1 MIYDALQLLK
11 ERRSVKKY
19 KDDQISEEQLDKI
32 LEAGLYAASGKNGQK
47 TIMLAVTKKEDVKM
61 LSNLNAK
68 ILGVDID
75 PFYNAPAVIVVFAD
89 KNHSTYLED
98 GSLVLGNLM
107 VEAFSI
113 GVDSCWIHR
122 AKQMFETEKGR
133 VYAREHGIP
142 DDYVGI
148 GNCVLGFKEGNLP
161 ECKPRREGRII
172 KVK

>member
-47 TIMLAVTKKEDVKM
+47 TIMLAITKKEDV
-61 LSNLNAK
+61 
-68 ILGVDID
+68 
-75 PFYNAPAVIVVFAD
+75 NAPAVIVVFAD

>member
-1 MIYDALQLLK
+1 MVDILDTIIS
-11 ERRSVKKY
+11 RRSVKKY
-19 KDDQISEEQLDKI
+19 KSD
-32 LEAGLYAASGKNGQK
+32 
-47 TIMLAVTKKEDVKM
+47 MVKKELIDKVIKAGTYAP
-61 LSNLNAK
+61 SGRNRQAGTIIAITNTEVRNDISK
-68 ILGVDID
+68 IIADFRGVDID

-89 KNHSTYLED
+89 KNHPTYLED

-107 VEAFSI
+107 TEAFSI

-133 VYAREHGIP
+133 AYARAHGIP